1 MVIVAGHQD
10 DTPYQGEAMKDE
22 EEEIESKLKA
32 YATELI
38 RGYSDALENNYSYP
52 LQKII
57 ELGFGPSFFPLY
69 GREPGKNIALAV
81 LYTQYDYYLFLLDA
95 PDTLIKICILAGDA
109 EGFDIDWTHN
119 TPDDKRAD
127 RVKEFLGISD
137 IAVLEL
143 VNVPGTDFM
152 SGPAALMVRD
162 GYTHGNSRG
171 NQAGAKAEQ
180 ELPRILE
187 DSQRTAQLLAFGERY
202 KELLVSTGSFQAR
215 GQEFEKLWREVLD
228 FYGWKTKKI
237 RIPGEENDFTAIYQ
251 GLHILGEVRWFNEP
265 MNGGKLREFLGK
277 LDPRPQTIGLFISH
291 SGIDEGARSVVRR
304 AVNSKT
310 VVVFGRKEIE
320 GVIMERNDPG
330 AIFEEE
336 LRKVYDYVLEV

>member
-1 MVIVAGHQD
+1 M
-10 DTPYQGEAMKDE
+10 
-22 EEEIESKLKA
+22 
-32 YATELI
+32 
-38 RGYSDALENNYSYP
+38 
-52 LQKII
+52 
-57 ELGFGPSFFPLY
+57 
-69 GREPGKNIALAV
+69 
-81 LYTQYDYYLFLLDA
+81 
-95 PDTLIKICILAGDA
+95 
-109 EGFDIDWTHN
+109 
-119 TPDDKRAD
+119 
-127 RVKEFLGISD
+127 KEFLGISD
-137 IAVLEL
+137 IAVLGF

-152 SGPAALMVRD
+152 SAGSALMVRD
-162 GYTHGNSRG
+162 GYNHGNSLG
-171 NQAGAKAEQ
+171 NKAGAKAEQ

-202 KELLVSTGSFQAR
+202 KELQISTGSVQAR
-215 GQEFEKLWREVLD
+215 GQDFEKLWREVLD
-228 FYGWKTKKI
+228 FYGWKTKKF

-320 GVIMERNDPG
+320 AVILERNDPG

-336 LRKVYDYVLEV
+336 LRKVYDYVLEF